1 MFGLPGNPSSSKGP
15 SLSGN
20 LLGVDEFS
28 MLQPSKKNHD
38 GPTNPTTQQKV
49 NKSFDKTYL
58 CSWAFD
64 QTFCICLFFLQL
76 PFRMFDFQE
85 VIISRKEG
93 CLAFSHGYGTSK

>member
-28 MLQPSKKNHD
+28 MLQPSKKNRD

-49 NKSFDKTYL
+49 NKSLDKTYL

-64 QTFCICLFFLQL
+64 EPSAFAYFFTVTFSNVRLSGSYNFL
-76 PFRMFDFQE
+76 
-85 VIISRKEG
+85 
-93 CLAFSHGYGTSK
+93 

>member
-49 NKSFDKTYL
+49 NKSSLDKTYL

-64 QTFCICLFFLQL
+64 QTFCICLFFYSYLFECST
-76 PFRMFDFQE
+76 FR
-85 VIISRKEG
+85 K
-93 CLAFSHGYGTSK
+93 L